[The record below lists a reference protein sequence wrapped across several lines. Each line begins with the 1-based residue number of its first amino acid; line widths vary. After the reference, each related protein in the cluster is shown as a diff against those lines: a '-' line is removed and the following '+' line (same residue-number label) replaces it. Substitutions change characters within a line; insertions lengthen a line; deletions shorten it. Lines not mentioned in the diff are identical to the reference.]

1 MATDDNRGQNNTIC
15 VYKHKSLCRFIPAL
29 FLIFVLASASN
40 EPRSNGSLK
49 MVQEDFSTRDIVT
62 WDNPVLESFRLK
74 LMTGFVLAS
83 ILAIYVT

>member
-1 MATDDNRGQNNTIC
+1 
-15 VYKHKSLCRFIPAL
+15 
-29 FLIFVLASASN
+29 
-40 EPRSNGSLK
+40 
-49 MVQEDFSTRDIVT
+49 MVQEDFSTREIVA